1 MAVST
6 VSRQDVLAS
15 INITPLV
22 DVMLVLLVIF
32 MITAPA
38 LTRTIE
44 LDLPQPG
51 PNQAPPAQRIDLR
64 IDASGSLYWN
74 GAAQPM
80 SALQGLLDVE
90 RQRQSSASQPL
101 LAIDASGDADYQ
113 AITRV
118 LAAARNAQMDRI
130 SFVQRD

>member
-1 MAVST
+1 
-6 VSRQDVLAS
+6 
-15 INITPLV
+15 
-22 DVMLVLLVIF
+22 
-32 MITAPA
+32 
-38 LTRTIE
+38 
-44 LDLPQPG
+44 
-51 PNQAPPAQRIDLR
+51 
-64 IDASGSLYWN
+64 
-74 GAAQPM
+74 M
-80 SALQGLLDVE
+80 SALQGLLEVE